1 MGAFYPT
8 PQFTGDASEA
18 ARVTE
23 TFPDADAGT
32 SLRTLDD
39 GVIEAGHPD
48 SGGSLW
54 YSSAYYR
61 EPDAPHDIVQDSNGV
76 SWYAMQP
83 HASVPEFDS
92 GSATDYAGIGDIPH
106 GASGADYDAGNGG
119 SDESAADYN
128 RALFRN
134 FMPGYETQV
143 SRLDA
148 SRDAEGMIEVRHA
161 DGSGTAFYDKTM
173 YQSPRGD
180 YKVYEDN
187 RGGQWYAIHGT
198 PSVERRPV
206 YEDGKPVYDGDNLK
220 TVNVESVKYKSAL
233 TRFENPKKRDV
244 NDRKPP
250 NPKRK
255 Q

>member
-1 MGAFYPT
+1 
-8 PQFTGDASEA
+8 
-18 ARVTE
+18 V
-23 TFPDADAGT
+23 
-32 SLRTLDD
+32 DD
-39 GVIEAGHPD
+39 GVIEADHPD
-48 SGGSLW
+48 SGGGLW

-76 SWYAMQP
+76 DWYAMQP
-83 HASVPEFDS
+83 HASVPEFES
-92 GSATDYAGIGDIPH
+92 GPAAVHAGIGDIPH
-106 GASGADYDAGNGG
+106 SASGADYGAVGG
-119 SDESAADYN
+119 GTGDPATEYT
-128 RALFRN
+128 RAQFHS
-134 FMPGYETQV
+134 FMPGYETQTSQV
-143 SRLDA
+143 DA
-148 SRDAEGMIEVRHA
+148 SRHADGMIEVRHA

-180 YKVYEDN
+180 YKVYEDS
-187 RGGQWYAIHGT
+187 RGGQWYAIHGA

-220 TVNVESVKYKSAL
+220 TVNVESVKYKSGL
-233 TRFENPKKRDV
+233 TRFESPKKRDV